1 MLFPNYSR
9 ILLSSSIA
17 VLSLGALGGYTPQAK
32 AIDINFDYTYD
43 ASANGGNDF
52 FADIGRRALLDQA
65 ASYFENNINDSL
77 PALNP
82 VSPETL
88 TIEFKNPSNTTGSNI
103 SLSNRTIAQDEILIF
118 VGSDEL
124 GLNAKGDPV
133 LGLGE
138 KSASSAAFFSGSDFN
153 NAYSTRQTEAS
164 QWGGSISF
172 DVDSGAN
179 STNWYFGSDASSIGT
194 TQADFLSTAIHEIAH
209 VMGFGTSDNW
219 DSLVSGE
226 NFTGTTSSAIVGSN
240 VPLEPAP
247 DLGHWLDGTTSQV
260 NGLNQEAAMDPSLED
275 GERKLLTDLDYAGLQ
290 DIGWEVNSSVYSSSS
305 SVPFEFSPSLGI
317 LFMAG
322 MFGTKKVWNARKIK
336 QPAVK

>member
-17 VLSLGALGGYTPQAK
+17 VLSLGASVGYTPQAQ
-32 AIDINFDYTYD
+32 AIDITFDYTYD
-43 ASANGGNDF
+43 DNNF
-52 FADIGRRALLDQA
+52 FSDINRQAVLNQA

-82 VSPETL
+82 GSGETL
-88 TIEFKNPSNTTGSNI
+88 TIDFMNPSDTTGANI
-103 SLSNRTIAQDEILIF
+103 SLSDRTIAQDEILIF

-124 GLNAKGDPV
+124 GLNGKGDPV

-179 STNWYFGSDASSIGT
+179 STNWYFGSDASLIGT

-290 DIGWEVNSSVYSSSS
+290 DIGWEVNSSVYSSS
-305 SVPFEFSPSLGI
+305 VPFEFSPSLGI